1 LFQSFQ
7 PGTIPAACER
17 AAKVRIDF
25 NFSFLFK
32 VNLGLMGKLLKDE
45 KTNLK

>member
-1 LFQSFQ
+1 MARTGKFETDFPSLKSFW
-7 PGTIPAACER
+7 ISFLL
-17 AAKVRIDF
+17 F